1 MITEDLFSTRLP
13 SIIHDDKFD
22 SNSSVLPVAE
32 PDVLCPIGFFVA
44 KCRSDTVIATLKV
57 TLRNSTPT
65 FSLSLDYPLCAID
78 EPLTKVMKILLLLK
92 KLPRKYQTGTIVN
105 LPHTGSRRNS

>member
-1 MITEDLFSTRLP
+1 MFSTRLP

-32 PDVLCPIGFFVA
+32 PDVLSPIGFFVA
-44 KCRSDTVIATLKV
+44 KCRSDTVIAILKV

-65 FSLSLDYPLCAID
+65 FSSLSLDYPLCAID
-78 EPLTKVMKILLLLK
+78 EPLTKVMKILLLSK